1 MVLLLNVYQ
10 LYFII
15 KVVFDKIVEGEQA
28 LETHK
33 EEMVGNLHISRIHFQ
48 LRRMKRN
55 SNYSDN
61 VFLTA
66 IPERRSKVPT
76 CILAWSK

>member
-1 MVLLLNVYQ
+1 MLLWNVYQ
-10 LYFII
+10 LYFIT
-15 KVVFDKIVEGEQA
+15 KVVFDKTVEGEQA

-76 CILAWSK
+76 CILVLSK

>member
-1 MVLLLNVYQ
+1 MLLWNVYQ
-10 LYFII
+10 LYFIT
-15 KVVFDKIVEGEQA
+15 KVVFDKTVEGEQA
-28 LETHK
+28 LETQK

-76 CILAWSK
+76 CILVLSK